1 MISDPAFYAVAVPAV
16 LIMGI
21 SKGGFGSGLGIIA
34 TPLVAL
40 AVPASQAAAI
50 MLPILLVMDAT
61 ALWAYRRTF
70 HREHLGT
77 LLAGGVA
84 GIVLGALTFRFLSDA
99 WLRVML
105 GVMAIAFVLHRWRAG
120 GVHAE
125 ATQPSRWR
133 GGLWSVFA
141 GLASTIAHAGG
152 PPLSVYLLPLKLDK
166 MVLVGT
172 TVVFFAVINVVKL
185 IPYGWLGLLD
195 GRNLTTSVVLMPLA
209 PIGILLGV
217 WMIRRLPQNV
227 FYQLAYALLMLV
239 GARLL
244 WDGARGVLT

>member
-16 LIMGI
+16 LIMGV

-34 TPLVAL
+34 TPLIAL

-70 HREHLGT
+70 HRQHLGV
-77 LLAGGVA
+77 LLAGGVL

-99 WLRVML
+99 WLRVLL
-105 GVMAIAFVLHRWRAG
+105 GAMAIAFVLHRWRVG
-120 GVHAE
+120 GVYAE
-125 ATQPSRWR
+125 AAQPSAWR
-133 GGLWSVFA
+133 GGFWSVLS

-172 TVVFFAVINVVKL
+172 TVVFFAVINAVKL
-185 IPYGWLGLLD
+185 VPYWWLGLLD
-195 GRNLTTSVVLMPLA
+195 GRNLTTSVALMPLA
-209 PIGILLGV
+209 PVGILLGV
-217 WMIRRLPQNV
+217 WLIRRLPQAL
-227 FYQLAYALLMLV
+227 FYRLAYGLLMLV
-239 GARLL
+239 GAKLL
-244 WDGARGVLT
+244 WDGTAGVMA

>member
-1 MISDPAFYAVAVPAV
+1 VITDPAFYAVAVPAV
-16 LIMGI
+16 LIMGV

-34 TPLVAL
+34 TPLIAL

-77 LLAGGVA
+77 LLFGGVL
-84 GIVLGALTFRFLSDA
+84 GVVLGALTFRFLSDD
-99 WLRVML
+99 WLRVVL
-105 GVMAIAFVLHRWRAG
+105 GAMAIAFVLHRWRVG

-125 ATQPSRWR
+125 ASLPSRWR
-133 GGLWSVFA
+133 GGFWSVLA

-172 TVVFFAVINVVKL
+172 TVVFFAAINAVKL
-185 IPYGWLGLLD
+185 APYGWLGLLD
-195 GRNLTTSVVLMPLA
+195 GRNLTTSVALMPLA
-209 PIGILLGV
+209 PVGILLGV
-217 WMIRRLPQNV
+217 WMIRRLPQAL
-227 FYQLAYALLMLV
+227 FYRLAYALLMLV
-239 GARLL
+239 GAKLL
-244 WDGARGVLT
+244 WDGAAGVMA